1 MGKAT
6 LSLADDISGL
16 TSELCRA
23 VGLSHSTNAAE
34 EYADLVREMLGP
46 GGDRSIGQPPAW
58 PSDVADDH
66 TPVEFSLA
74 VDRAGRPAVRL
85 LLETL
90 GEGTSIEANV
100 CAAQELLP
108 RLARRYGFSL
118 AAFEAVAELF
128 LPEHPQ
134 GRFAWWWSVV
144 LRPGLP
150 PAFKIYFNPEVRG
163 RAVAGELVE
172 AGLDRLGFGGAY
184 ANLRRR
190 LRPGDELDRYS
201 FFSIDL
207 HTQPDPRVKVYLSH
221 HDGDLAQLL
230 RAAGAARQ
238 VEEEQIREFTAIAGG
253 HRGRFTGRPL
263 ISSLSFLA
271 GDTDRASGFSVYLPV
286 RDYAAD
292 DEVALARAHALLA
305 KHGLDQALLDRALTV
320 LARRP
325 LNEGV
330 GLIPHLSLRTGRPH
344 TGLTVYLSAES
355 YAVTPP
361 RPESLAS

>member
-1 MGKAT
+1 MGMAA
-6 LSLADDISGL
+6 LSLADDISAR
-16 TSELCRA
+16 TNELCRA
-23 VGLSHSTNAAE
+23 VGLSEFTN

-46 GGDRSIGQPPAW
+46 GGNRPLGQPPAW

-74 VDRAGRPAVRL
+74 VDHAGRPAVRL
-85 LLETL
+85 LLETQ
-90 GEGTSIEANV
+90 GDRASVRANV
-100 CAAQELLP
+100 CAARALLP
-108 RLARRYGFSL
+108 RLAERYGFSL
-118 AAFEAVAELF
+118 APFEAVADLF
-128 LPEHPQ
+128 LPADPR
-134 GRFAWWWSVV
+134 GSFAWWWSIV
-144 LRPGLP
+144 LRPAAP

-163 RAVAGELVE
+163 RQAAAGLVA
-172 AGLDRLGFGGAY
+172 AGLDRLGFGGAFGT
-184 ANLRRR
+184 LKRRA
-190 LRPGDELDRYS
+190 LRPCGDLDRYS

-221 HDGDLAQLL
+221 HDGDLTQLL
-230 RAAGAARQ
+230 RAAGAARE
-238 VEEEQIREFTAIAGG
+238 VDEEQVREFTAIAGG
-253 HRGRFTGRPL
+253 NQGRFTGRPL

-286 RDYAAD
+286 RDYVED
-292 DEVALARAHALLA
+292 DAVALDRAHALLA
-305 KHGLDQALLDRALTV
+305 RHGLDPALLDRALSA

-344 TGLTVYLSAES
+344 AGLTVYLSAET